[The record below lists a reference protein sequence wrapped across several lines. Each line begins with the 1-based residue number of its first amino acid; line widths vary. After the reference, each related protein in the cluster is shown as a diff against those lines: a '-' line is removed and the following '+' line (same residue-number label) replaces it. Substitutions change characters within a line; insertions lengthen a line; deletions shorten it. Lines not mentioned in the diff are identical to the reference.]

1 MTETRE
7 PKPSQPNTTS
17 STAAAGDLWPH
28 ILELVKQ
35 QVNLDAYAGWL
46 DDTRQ
51 RSGPV
56 NGALH
61 VCVPNSL
68 AKAWLENQVGA
79 QISQAMQSLGC
90 PIPVVFEVV
99 PPPSPA
105 VAVRSGCPPIPK
117 AAWHKWIRQY
127 RDAVSPCV
135 ESSDNFHYAGFL
147 MAAGAGFGKLIYT
160 KMGERIFPNL
170 YIAIVGRSGRGK
182 GGATHYPLRL
192 IHETSP
198 VVTPMYSVDSAE
210 GLLSFIERK
219 IGTDERRRQSTLVIQ
234 LDELRSLIEK
244 SSMKGLGGIIPLL
257 CRGYDSPDELENNT
271 KTSFLSVRPP
281 CISVY
286 ASTTFSA
293 LNDLH
298 PKDVEGGLG
307 NRFMWVPG
315 VRKTVPIPDP
325 PEPDPVLW
333 SSLVA
338 RMKEAFAF
346 WMERKQSR
354 IGFSPE
360 ARKMYDAYYHKMF
373 FRSPDDLLI
382 ETLSDRHRMHVRKT
396 ALIFA
401 GLDMSEFI
409 LPDHMDAAIEFT
421 EFLYD
426 SLEYVFRGYNLSSYA
441 KEEQRIVETV
451 LSQPDQQIFRREL
464 QRRFR
469 IDGETFQRRLR
480 AVAGYPDDANWDG
493 PLRQSTSGRGRV
505 LVAVNII
512 GQEEAKGVP
521 ESDAKS
527 GRNYGTSQQG
537 RSPAAARGEP
547 GKYTEVEKRA
557 TRSGD

>member
-1 MTETRE
+1 M
-7 PKPSQPNTTS
+7 PSPAS
-17 STAAAGDLWPH
+17 GPLWPRV
-28 ILELVKQ
+28 LELVKLQ
-35 QVNLDAYAGWL
+35 PNSDAYAAWL
-46 DDTRQ
+46 NDTRQ
-51 RSGPV
+51 RDGPV

-61 VCVPNSL
+61 VNVPNAL
-68 AKAWLENQVGA
+68 AKAWLENQMAVPIA
-79 QISQAMQSLGC
+79 QAMQSLGC
-90 PIPVVFEVV
+90 TVPVVFELSA
-99 PPPSPA
+99 PSPA
-105 VAVRSGCPPIPK
+105 PPAPAARSGCPAIPK

-127 RDAVSPCV
+127 RDAISPCV

-147 MAAGAGFGKLIYT
+147 MAAGAGLGKLIYT

-333 SSLVA
+333 TSLVA

-346 WMERKQSR
+346 WMERKQTR

-373 FRSPDDLLI
+373 FRAPDDLLI

-401 GLDMSEFI
+401 GLDMSDFI

-421 EFLYD
+421 EFLYE

-451 LSQPDQQIFRREL
+451 LGQAGQQIFRRDL

-480 AVAGYPDDANWDG
+480 AVAGYPDDVNWDG
-493 PLRQSTSGRGRV
+493 PLRQTTAGRGRV
-505 LVAVNII
+505 MVSVNVIS
-512 GQEEAKGVP
+512 QEESRGVP
-521 ESDAKS
+521 ESESRS
-527 GRNYGTSQQG
+527 GRSYGTHQPD

-547 GKYTEVEKRA
+547 GKYSEVEKRA
-557 TRSGD
+557 TRSGE